1 MDTTC
6 ILLSPRHRRDGEC
19 FQRRMCANHQH
30 DNPLEE
36 EEKNAGRMGEGKRQ
50 TRERWHITKGRK
62 GTSMSLFWKFGFVAW
77 GISIGLTPPAKTP
90 PVCWKV
96 FLSQQHTRNFAHGAV
111 CNIWFSLVEAWTTPA
126 STPVANDRPR
136 ALNPPTIRDRS
147 QPLSPIKA
155 EHKKKED

>member
-1 MDTTC
+1 MA
-6 ILLSPRHRRDGEC
+6 HNKGKKRDI
-19 FQRRMCANHQH
+19 NVVV
-30 DNPLEE
+30 LEIWFRCMGDIDRPDSAC
-36 EEKNAGRMGEGKRQ
+36 KN
-50 TRERWHITKGRK
+50 
-62 GTSMSLFWKFGFVAW
+62 
-77 GISIGLTPPAKTP
+77 P